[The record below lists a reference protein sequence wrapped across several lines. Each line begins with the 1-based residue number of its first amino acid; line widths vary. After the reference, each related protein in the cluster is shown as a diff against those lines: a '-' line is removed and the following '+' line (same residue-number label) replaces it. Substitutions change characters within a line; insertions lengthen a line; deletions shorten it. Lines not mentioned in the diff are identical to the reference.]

1 MVSMVMMSRSARAFQ
16 KPINKLGGSLRTG
29 RSLIVASSELRMSSS
44 ESAGLAASHQHAFSV
59 APMMEYTDAHQR
71 KLIRLLTARAVL
83 YTEMVTANALV
94 RTDNQERFLEAD
106 FRKEDPV
113 VLQLG
118 GGDPQMMQDATKIAF
133 DYGYRDFNINCGCP
147 SEKVAGAG
155 CFGAA
160 LMQNPN
166 LVADMASSISEVSGK
181 PTTVKCRI
189 GVNDDDS
196 YEQLCEFIE
205 TVSTKGN
212 VDHFI
217 IHARKALL
225 GGKFSPADN
234 RKIPPLKYHFVYKL
248 ARDYPHIAFTLNGG
262 VVTMDHTERI
272 ISGSAEEDVAE
283 EDRHM
288 LSGERNQ
295 LAGVMIG
302 RAIVDKPFH
311 WGRIDSCLYGVE
323 DQDYNRR
330 EILDMYSDYA
340 QFVEDTQGARAR
352 RALAK
357 PLLGLFASEPNGK
370 LFRQKLDTY
379 LLDSATKIKDVVMQS
394 AQVLRDDVLDQRP
407 SERHTWEVQRAL
419 ERHEFNGLRDGSSE
433 MSSANNQNMRV

>member
-1 MVSMVMMSRSARAFQ
+1 
-16 KPINKLGGSLRTG
+16 
-29 RSLIVASSELRMSSS
+29 
-44 ESAGLAASHQHAFSV
+44 
-59 APMMEYTDAHQR
+59 
-71 KLIRLLTARAVL
+71 
-83 YTEMVTANALV
+83 
-94 RTDNQERFLEAD
+94 
-106 FRKEDPV
+106 
-113 VLQLG
+113 
-118 GGDPQMMQDATKIAF
+118 
-133 DYGYRDFNINCGCP
+133 
-147 SEKVAGAG
+147 
-155 CFGAA
+155 
-160 LMQNPN
+160 
-166 LVADMASSISEVSGK
+166 
-181 PTTVKCRI
+181 
-189 GVNDDDS
+189 
-196 YEQLCEFIE
+196 
-205 TVSTKGN
+205 
-212 VDHFI
+212 
-217 IHARKALL
+217 
-225 GGKFSPADN
+225 
-234 RKIPPLKYHFVYKL
+234 
-248 ARDYPHIAFTLNGG
+248 
-262 VVTMDHTERI
+262 
-272 ISGSAEEDVAE
+272 
-283 EDRHM
+283 M